1 VKIPS
6 DLKSKFPVTRP
17 KGNQCSHFRS
27 ICKSCGTRF
36 KNIDLVCTICNQD
49 RTRCANAQMSNEDS
63 CRVHARGRTYSIY
76 SQLVGR
82 MADVAF
88 EDILERNDR
97 SLDQEFA
104 LAKVAVSTMMS
115 GPQDQL
121 PGPNELLEMLE
132 RFFRIA
138 EKLSKIENGE
148 SLNIKLDDNTA
159 AEMRKQTK
167 RLVGAMKQALSE
179 FIPQESVRLQILAR
193 VRELVNLKGNRIT
206 LPARRSQGQDF
217 YGKEDG
223 SDTHH

>member
-1 VKIPS
+1 
-6 DLKSKFPVTRP
+6 
-17 KGNQCSHFRS
+17 
-27 ICKSCGTRF
+27 
-36 KNIDLVCTICNQD
+36 
-49 RTRCANAQMSNEDS
+49 
-63 CRVHARGRTYSIY
+63 
-76 SQLVGR
+76 

-104 LAKVAVSTMMS
+104 LAKVAVSTMLS

-167 RLVGAMKQALSE
+167 RLVGAMKQALTE
-179 FIPQESVRLQILAR
+179 IVPKESVRLQILSR
-193 VRELVNLKGNRIT
+193 VRELVNLKGNKIT
-206 LPARRSQGQDF
+206 LPGRRSQGRDF
-217 YGKEDG
+217 YLKGDG